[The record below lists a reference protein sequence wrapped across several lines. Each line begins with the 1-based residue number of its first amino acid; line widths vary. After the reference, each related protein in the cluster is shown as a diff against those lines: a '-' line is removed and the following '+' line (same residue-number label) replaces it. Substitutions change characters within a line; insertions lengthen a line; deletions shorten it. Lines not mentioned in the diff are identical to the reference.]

1 MPFILTPRRRR
12 IIAGVM
18 LIPVVLIALYVWLSL
33 TWAYSSG
40 ERAGYVQKFSK
51 KGWICKTW
59 EGELAMVALPGTLSE
74 KFLFTVRTDSIAA
87 RINES
92 LGKRVAITYQ
102 QHVGLP
108 STCFGETGYWV
119 SNVKV
124 VE

>member
-1 MPFILTPRRRR
+1 MAFILTPRRRR
-12 IIAGVM
+12 IIAGVV
-18 LIPVVLIALYVWLSL
+18 LIPLVLLALYIWLSL
-33 TWAYSSG
+33 TWTYSSG

-74 KFLFTVRTDSIAA
+74 KFLFTVRNDSIAA

-108 STCFGETGYWV
+108 TTCFGETGYWV
-119 SNVKV
+119 SDVKV

>member
-1 MPFILTPRRRR
+1 MPFILSPRRRR
-12 IIAGVM
+12 IAAGLV
-18 LIPVVLIALYVWLSL
+18 LIPLVLIALYIWLSL
-33 TWAYSSG
+33 TWTYSSG

-51 KGWICKTW
+51 KGWVCKTW

-74 KFLFTVRTDSIAA
+74 KFLFTVRNDSVAA
-87 RINES
+87 LINRS

-102 QHVGLP
+102 QHVGVP
-108 STCFGETGYWV
+108 TTCFGETGYWV